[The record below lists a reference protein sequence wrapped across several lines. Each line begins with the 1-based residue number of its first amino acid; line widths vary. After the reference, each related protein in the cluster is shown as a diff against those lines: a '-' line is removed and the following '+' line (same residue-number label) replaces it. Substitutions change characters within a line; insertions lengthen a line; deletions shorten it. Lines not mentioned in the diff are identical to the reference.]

1 MNQGLLPRRYAKA
14 LYKFAVENKCEE
26 EVYRLMKNL
35 RYSFDKEPAIAQTVA
50 NPFVSDAE
58 KLELLITAAQAS
70 VADKCYSDFLQLL
83 AENDRIAMAGDIA
96 LAYIAIYRAE
106 KHIYRVEVV
115 TADTLPHE
123 TVARLRALIEKHLK
137 GGSMEYSERVD
148 AGLIGGFVINIDN
161 EQLDAS
167 VRSELKQLRL
177 KLLSK

>member
-1 MNQGLLPRRYAKA
+1 MDQGLLPRRYAKA

-26 EVYRLMKNL
+26 RVYRLMKNL
-35 RYSFDKEPAIAQTVA
+35 RSSFEEEPSMAQTVA
-50 NPFVSDAE
+50 NPFVTDVE
-58 KLELLITAAQAS
+58 KRELLITAAQAS
-70 VADKCYSDFLQLL
+70 DADKCYTDFLQLL
-83 AENDRIAMAGDIA
+83 VENGRIALAGDIA

-115 TADTLPHE
+115 TADTLPAD
-123 TVARLRALIEKHLK
+123 TVARLRALIEKHLN

-148 AGLIGGFVINIDN
+148 SGLIGGFVINIDN